1 MKALPLIE
9 NVQFIKIASK
19 IQESL
24 AALPSLTH
32 TELLNL
38 DSQLLQW
45 WKNLPPVLKDYNPC
59 PDALYAVRTVMRWR
73 FYNQRILLY
82 RPRLLNYAMRRIP
95 LIAIKDEERLAVQR
109 CREIAEMAIEDIS
122 AATAVNL
129 NQMIAWNAV
138 WLIFQASMVPLICLS
153 VAAAAASAGAAD
165 NDDDVERCKAQIQ
178 TAIATLD
185 RMRPYGHTAERSLRM
200 ISSIF
205 ETIIQTPE
213 NNGLMTTNPA
223 TNHDDSEMQTQNHP
237 PILTENQPITRER
250 VLDWTATT
258 AATTGA
264 VNTSFENYSSQHMW
278 EYLSWG
284 ENNDF
289 WAEMYT
295 SLNPQEQANFFIP
308 T

>member
-1 MKALPLIE
+1 MKALPLTE

-45 WKNLPPVLKDYNPC
+45 WNNLPPVLKDYNPC

-95 LIAIKDEERLAVQR
+95 LIAIKGEERIAVQR

-122 AATAVNL
+122 AATAVKL

-138 WLIFQASMVPLICLS
+138 WLIFQASMVPLIYLS
-153 VAAAAASAGAAD
+153 TAAASAGAAD
-165 NDDDVERCKAQIQ
+165 SDDDVERCKAQVH

-185 RMRPYGHTAERSLRM
+185 RMRPYGHTAERSLGM
-200 ISSIF
+200 ISSIL
-205 ETIIQTPE
+205 ETILHTPD
-213 NNGLMTTNPA
+213 NTGLMTTDPA
-223 TNHDDSEMQTQNHP
+223 TNHDDGEMQTQNCP
-237 PILTENQPITRER
+237 PIPTEYQPITRER

-258 AATTGA
+258 AATTGS

-308 T
+308 S